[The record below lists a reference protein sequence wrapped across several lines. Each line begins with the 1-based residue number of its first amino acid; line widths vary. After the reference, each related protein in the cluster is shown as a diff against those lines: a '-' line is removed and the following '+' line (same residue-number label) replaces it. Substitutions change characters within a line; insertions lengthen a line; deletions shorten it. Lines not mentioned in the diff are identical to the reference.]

1 MNINELY
8 DIADNNNIA
17 VYHFPM
23 KSVTAVS
30 IPGNIGIDTN
40 KIETVTEETVCL
52 AHELGHCMKN
62 AFYNTKNICDL
73 REKHEYKAD
82 KWAVN
87 TVIPFEKL
95 IKAVSNGITEPWELA
110 EHFNV
115 TEKFVHTAFQIYKN
129 MGKL

>member
-8 DIADNNNIA
+8 DIADKNNIA

-23 KSVTAVS
+23 KSAVAVS

-40 KIETVTEETVCL
+40 KIETAVEETVRL

-62 AFYNTKNICDL
+62 AFYNVKNICDL

-87 TVIPFEKL
+87 TVIPFENL
-95 IKAVSNGITEPWELA
+95 MQAVNNGITEPWELA
-110 EHFNV
+110 EHFDV
-115 TEKFVHTAFQIYKN
+115 TEEFVHTAFQIYKN